1 MGALYR
7 QRLKVVWAVGV
18 ELLSER
24 GCGGSLGF
32 KLLGLLLFGLV
43 CGMKE
48 MKHQADY
55 FKILPHFQRP
65 IRAGMLHSEIYYH
78 IDTARLT
85 SITSDN

>member
-24 GCGGSLGF
+24 GCGGSSAF

-43 CGMKE
+43 CGIKDA
-48 MKHQADY
+48 KHQADY
-55 FKILPHFQRP
+55 FKTLPHFQRP
-65 IRAGMLHSEIYYH
+65 MMAGMLHSGI
-78 IDTARLT
+78 
-85 SITSDN
+85 S

>member
-24 GCGGSLGF
+24 GCGGSSAF

-43 CGMKE
+43 CGIKDME
-48 MKHQADY
+48 RQADH
-55 FKILPHFQRP
+55 FKILSHFQRP
-65 IRAGMLHSEIYYH
+65 IRAGMLHSEIH
-78 IDTARLT
+78 
-85 SITSDN
+85 